1 MTTNWLR
8 VASWWVADYA
18 YALTWQT
25 RGFFNTTDPT
35 TFHSGE
41 QTPIVVIPGIYESW
55 KFLQPLITSMHDR
68 GHPVH
73 VVQPLNLNRRPVIEA
88 AEQVT
93 AYLEE
98 NYLTGAIVV
107 AHSKGGLIGKYVMVQ
122 PAGAERVRGMLAVAV
137 PFGGSLYARFMLP
150 PSLRIFSPRNSTILA
165 LASEVAINARIVS
178 VYGQFDPHI
187 PGGSSLP
194 GAKNVRIDTGGHFR
208 ILAHPRVIAELALLA
223 Q

>member
-25 RGFFNTTDPT
+25 RGFFNKTSPAA
-35 TFHSGE
+35 FHSGE

-55 KFLQPLITSMHDR
+55 KFLQPLITSMHQR

-73 VVQPLNLNRRPVIEA
+73 VVQLLHLNRRPVTEA
-88 AEQVT
+88 ADQVT

-98 NYLTGAIVV
+98 NDLTGAIVV
-107 AHSKGGLIGKYVMVQ
+107 AHSKGGLVGKYVMVQ
-122 PAGAERVRGMLAVAV
+122 PAGAARVRGMLAVAA
-137 PFGGSLYARFMLP
+137 PFGGSRYARFMLP
-150 PSLRIFSPRNSTILA
+150 PSLRIFSPRNATILA
-165 LASEVAINARIVS
+165 LAREVSINARIVS

-187 PGGSSLP
+187 PGGSSLS

-208 ILAHPRVIAELALLA
+208 ILAHPRVIAELNLLA
-223 Q
+223 E